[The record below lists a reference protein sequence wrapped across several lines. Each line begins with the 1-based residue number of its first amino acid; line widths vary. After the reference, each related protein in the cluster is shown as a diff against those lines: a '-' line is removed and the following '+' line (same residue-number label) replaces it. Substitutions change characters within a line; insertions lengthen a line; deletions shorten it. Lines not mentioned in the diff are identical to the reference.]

1 MMSKMKITL
10 AIMLVLSMLMLA
22 TSVYAEPEQPDDD
35 AEITTLPDPEFI
47 EGSTFSGKTAYD
59 ETLGGFA
66 YEPDGNGGYI
76 ITGYNETE
84 RSITVPQTI
93 GDVTVTAIGD
103 TAFYGS
109 DLISV
114 VLPDTVTKIGQ
125 DSFGDCKELT
135 SVSLPGVSDIGVFA
149 FKGCDMLREA
159 VLSEKLEVIGDSAFE
174 GCVRLSGLKIPA
186 SVTEIGTDAFIGC
199 ESMILDCSESPI
211 AAEYAERYSI
221 ATSFAETG
229 TFQIILCAGITAV
242 LLAALIIIRKV
253 TKK

>member
-1 MMSKMKITL
+1 MMSKMKIAL
-10 AIMLVLSMLMLA
+10 MLVLSLIMLA
-22 TSVYAEPEQPDDD
+22 TSVYAEPVQPDDD
-35 AEITTLPDPEFI
+35 AETTTAPEFI
-47 EGSTFSGKTAYD
+47 EGSTFTGKPAYD

>member
-1 MMSKMKITL
+1 MKITL
-10 AIMLVLSMLMLA
+10 AIMLVLSMLMPA

-109 DLISV
+109 NLISV

-135 SVSLPGVSDIGVFA
+135 SVSLTGVTDIGAFA
-149 FKGCDMLREA
+149 FKGCDMLRD
-159 VLSEKLEVIGDSAFE
+159 VTLSDKLVTIGDSAFE
-174 GCVRLSGLKIPA
+174 GCIRLKKLTVPA
-186 SVTEIGTDAFIGC
+186 SVAEIGVDAFLGC
-199 ESMILDCSESPI
+199 ESMILDCSLNDT
-211 AAEYAERYSI
+211 AAEYAERFSI
-221 ATSFAETG
+221 PTSFAETG
-229 TFQIILCAGITAV
+229 TFQLVLCAGIAAF
-242 LLAALIIIRKV
+242 LLAAIVIVLKV
-253 TKK
+253 IKNR